1 MAHRHGQNQRLTAR
15 SKADILKKLNWSWT
29 LTVLCCSC

>member
-15 SKADILKKLNWSWT
+15 K
-29 LTVLCCSC
+29 